1 MQIGDRVLLGREEA
15 LFYVEITELALPI
28 ISFRVLGTV
37 RWLGTLDTSLNEMR
51 VKFSSKR
58 IKDMRVLSNI
68 EDKTNNWQ
76 QAIHE
81 YNKDINNACNCN
93 NRKRSS
99 DSCCSKSS

>member
-58 IKDMRVLSNI
+58 VKDIKVLSNI

-81 YNKDINNACNCN
+81 YNKDINHACNCN